1 MKQTDDFDAWTPPTA
16 EELAAHEAEEREND
30 HFKLIWGMN
39 TLANTT
45 NGMTTAPTEKD
56 ADAYQLPTIMLDEA
70 ASHVPKA
77 FPDTL
82 TLMLR
87 AWHAPPELMAT
98 PYAPRPA
105 RLIMRFPTPRPI
117 YGDVRS
123 FDL

>member
-87 AWHAPPELMAT
+87 AWHAPAGTDGDALRAEARAAYHALSDAEADLWRRAEL
-98 PYAPRPA
+98 
-105 RLIMRFPTPRPI
+105 
-117 YGDVRS
+117 
-123 FDL
+123 